1 MVYCAK
7 CSFDNYSL
15 GVDVARFRAD
25 YAPLKGSE
33 VGSHTCMHAPVGCSG
48 KTGYP
53 VVH

>member
-7 CSFDNYSL
+7 CSFDNCSL

-48 KTGYP
+48 KTG
-53 VVH
+53 